1 MKIND
6 YFNKK
11 KTYKENY
18 NKIELDV
25 KDNIKSQLKKEKFHF
40 SFKTAV
46 KLCTCLLIIGLVIY
60 INIYLFSPFPTSP
73 KSLRKYEDSEYYE
86 VIEKINVLSFQK
98 PVYKNNA
105 ERITK
110 SITRFFK
117 NLFSLKSAMDG
128 SGANGAPG
136 NSGTSVPENGS
147 YEEVTDN
154 QVNGIIEGDL
164 FKRTDKYIFYI
175 DESILKVY
183 SIEKENSSLV
193 SQYDLYANIPEFN
206 NSGSFEMYLSKDG
219 NTISILAKY
228 VWTKNTNITTVVN
241 LDISNILDIK
251 YSNKIEISGT
261 YVASRYINEELLI
274 ITNVNPMIN
283 QLDFDDISTFIPSYT
298 YGGQT
303 IYIDGDKIEIADNAS
318 NYHYSVLTKVNQ
330 KTLEVIDQSAHMSY
344 TSNIYVSAN
353 YVYLSNAYSIK
364 SDITQYQGSNQYTV
378 SLYNEISI
386 IYYQDDIEFKGNVSV
401 EGNILNQYSYDEYNG
416 YLRVVTNKE
425 TIYYNDNYGYY
436 YLYKNERNANFYVV
450 SLDNFEIVKSILSF
464 APEGESVRSTRFDK
478 EKAYICTS
486 IQSVDPVFMFDLTDI
501 NNIVIKDTGT
511 IPGFSTSLI
520 NLKGGYLLG
529 IGQDENW
536 NPKIEIYKETED
548 SVISVAKAVFMNA
561 AYSSEYKSYFIDRE
575 NNLFGVGYYDYNA
588 NTKDQRY
595 RYCLFKF
602 ENELLTVVFNE
613 VIPQSN
619 YDLNRAA
626 YIDGY
631 FYLMSNNTFKVYN
644 LN

>member
-1 MKIND
+1 MKLND
-6 YFNKK
+6 YLNKK
-11 KTYKENY
+11 QTYKENY

-73 KSLRKYEDSEYYE
+73 KSLSKYEDSEYYE

-117 NLFSLKSAMDG
+117 NLFSLKSATGG
-128 SGANGAPG
+128 SDINGAGG

-164 FKRTDKYIFYI
+164 YKRTDKYIFYI

-206 NSGSFEMYLSKDG
+206 NSGSFEMYLSKDCS
-219 NTISILAKY
+219 TISILAKY

-283 QLDFDDISTFIPSYT
+283 RLDFDDISTFIPSYT

-318 NYHYSVLTKVNQ
+318 NYHYSVLTKINQ

-344 TSNIYVSAN
+344 TSNIYVSEN
-353 YVYLSNAYSIK
+353 YVYLSNSYNVK
-364 SDITQYQGSNQYTV
+364 SDVYQNNGYNQYNV
-378 SLYNEISI
+378 ILCNEISI
-386 IYYQDDIEFKGNVSV
+386 VDYHDDIEFKGNVSV
-401 EGNILNQYSYDEYNG
+401 EGSILNQYSYDEYNG
-416 YLRVVTNKE
+416 YLRVVTTKE
-425 TIYYNDNYGYY
+425 KLYYNDGYGYY

-450 SLDNFEIVKSILSF
+450 SLETFEIVKSILSF
-464 APEGESVRSTRFDK
+464 APDGESVRSTRFDK
-478 EKAYICTS
+478 EKAYVCTS
-486 IQSVDPVFMFDLTDI
+486 IQSQDPVFMFDLSDI

-536 NPKIEIYKETED
+536 DPKIEIYKETED
-548 SVISVAKAVFMNA
+548 SIISVTKAIFRNA

-588 NTKDQRY
+588 NTRDQRY

-602 ENELLTVVFNE
+602 DNELLTVVFNE

-619 YDLNRAA
+619 YDLNRTA

-631 FYLMSNNTFKVYN
+631 FYLLSNNTFKVYN